1 MGGGGGTDGR
11 RTEGRDG
18 EGGGDAASDF
28 GCHELGEFFG
38 FGHHH
43 PAGPRSLSSR
53 LARFVFLASMPVE
66 SRIHPLSSH
75 PIFHASCVAKK
86 TQWEGRKHAAG
97 VVDEIAVVS
106 ATAECATFLML
117 RRRCRRDNRSRP
129 ASSASSFATFPR
141 SYWRACGKLFLDS
154 LGYYLAESPPSIRS
168 HGPVASAVD
177 GLCETLASDLNKLD
191 LVSSPSSSS
200 LSGAVEGGDNGDNDD
215 DRGID
220 VVKSWLWGEEGL
232 MRCAAVFSPEEG
244 RSKTNGI
251 IQKWDAL
258 LKRLLT
264 FSLSNNDCEGRRSG
278 SSPSNLTPA
287 CKRLFHAIL
296 QSLSLSDRTNKTCN
310 DDEGRLL
317 LTILQFCGV
326 DNIFSDATPQFS
338 AEDGEKGNCA
348 KTSYAS
354 IEYFCVNDLLR
365 WILVHASTSPPSIEV
380 DFEILKLCMNAI
392 PSSMRQKQIWEAI
405 LSELIKSYC
414 DYTTLSV
421 GLGTLVRCG
430 GAGGGTVARAD
441 LVKCEVLDAFA
452 TETAGQVMDAFRRSH
467 DILLQHDESD
477 GEDEPPVTRRGDVLR
492 FLKTCVGISKDNP
505 SSSNRSSV
513 LIVSTSVIQRWIHLC
528 CQRSSARKKLEDGL
542 ILEDEPGKNIL
553 LETLLYLAP
562 PSSLHTMNIISHED
576 TVKLVYE
583 SMFEGGK
590 TWFDLCVV
598 KYFATASTATATL
611 RGQVISIASCSLYD
625 DIHSKPPS
633 DNAVLE
639 LVCHAWANRAAR
651 LFGIHPAA
659 DLMSLGL
666 GRIELWG
673 KAVSSDEGNA
683 SDFLFLCLMYFLHSF
698 DRCEHRREILFRSS
712 GAELFAYI
720 QSCISKCNAPHVE
733 TFHCRTTR
741 NHDLVEAL
749 GGRDALP
756 LALLEDSCVHT
767 IDLLYAMLKEGM
779 PRDGTRTNR
788 ALTSLSFLMSI
799 LFPSERHI
807 RDSNNDVDVEV
818 IAAHVKEG
826 DSMWYERGELRE
838 RVKVTVL
845 KIHTDDFP
853 NLYFTIKEEGSNQER
868 QTVANRLK
876 WNLKSDYTSEHNTA
890 HRERVGQQ
898 IVDKNSADM
907 AQRERFGRRLVD
919 KLIHPFLSE
928 VRSGDDA
935 YAMARSEISAE
946 SVNIAVSQCGF
957 VSLGIGSVRY
967 EIVQAVSSI
976 ERNLCDALSPSDPNL
991 AKSIPLLRYLAL
1003 AMGYAC
1009 YTAPS
1014 RKNVAILKLDT
1025 CRSVRCL
1032 LELYENV
1039 AWLEAQ
1045 KRNPLDSFHSCV
1057 VMWLAVAVSQT
1068 MEGEMLRRVASII
1081 RSISDILLSSNAC
1094 NLAVD
1099 SLHVMN
1105 AMSSLRV
1112 ATDCCMD
1119 YSSVDSSDEKSV
1131 ISMLTNSFV
1140 NLSEV
1145 DEAWIGVYT
1154 HLIRKNHKKTPTLL
1168 VPATISFS
1176 DELCDCLFDPAKR
1189 WCAYQLLHLFAKDSE
1204 PLQSGDNIII
1214 PPALEQQLLLWKEAL
1229 DEDETI
1235 ELEEDVSVAASWLPG
1250 HIMSLLQN
1258 VASTSTSIV
1267 SDLDPQSLVMGNLL
1281 AWVVSLDILDVAGSI
1296 DMRNRSHISSFIQ
1309 KTNSLGCIM
1318 NLALQEAQLDV
1329 SRSDNIFECV
1339 DLDCTDAFLIQ
1350 KIATLVI
1357 FRTVESLPT
1366 LVKTWYNDD
1375 CPRFLRQKLSFF
1387 VENIVAPATLQRE
1400 LVRIKDVTSFGEMT
1414 VSGSCVS
1421 REVVATYQQDE
1432 VRTHAKNYLSG
1443 DIDIS

>member
-1 MGGGGGTDGR
+1 
-11 RTEGRDG
+11 
-18 EGGGDAASDF
+18 
-28 GCHELGEFFG
+28 
-38 FGHHH
+38 
-43 PAGPRSLSSR
+43 
-53 LARFVFLASMPVE
+53 
-66 SRIHPLSSH
+66 
-75 PIFHASCVAKK
+75 
-86 TQWEGRKHAAG
+86 
-97 VVDEIAVVS
+97 
-106 ATAECATFLML
+106 ML
-117 RRRCRRDNRSRP
+117 RRRCHRGDNRSLP
-129 ASSASSFATFPR
+129 AASSASSSFATTAAR
-141 SYWRACGKLFLDS
+141 SSWRACGTLFLDS
-154 LGYYLAESPPSIRS
+154 LVYYLAESPPSIRS
-168 HGPVASAVD
+168 YGPVASAVE
-177 GLCETLASDLNKLD
+177 GLCETLARDLQKMD
-191 LVSSPSSSS
+191 LVSSSSSPSSS
-200 LSGAVEGGDNGDNDD
+200 GAVESGDNDD

-232 MRCAAVFSPEEG
+232 MRCAAVLSPEEG
-244 RSKTNGI
+244 RPKTDGI
-251 IQKWDAL
+251 IQKWDYL
-258 LKRLLT
+258 LKRLIT
-264 FSLSNNDCEGRRSG
+264 FSSSNNEGEGRHPG
-278 SSPSNLTPA
+278 SAPSNLTPA

-296 QSLSLSDRTNKTCN
+296 HSLSLPDRTNKTCN
-310 DDEGRLL
+310 IDEGRLM

-326 DNIFSDATPQFS
+326 DNIFSDTTQQS
-338 AEDGEKGNCA
+338 CAEDGEEGKHD
-348 KTSYAS
+348 KTCYAS

-421 GLGTLVRCG
+421 GLGTLVKCG
-430 GAGGGTVARAD
+430 GAGGSNAARAD

-467 DILLQHDESD
+467 DILAQHDESD
-477 GEDEPPVTRRGDVLR
+477 GEDESPITRRGDVLR
-492 FLKTCVGISKDNP
+492 FLKTCAGISKDNP
-505 SSSNRSSV
+505 SGSNRGGV

-528 CQRSSARKKLEDGL
+528 CQRSIARKKLEDGL
-542 ILEDEPGKNIL
+542 ILEDEPGKNFL
-553 LETLLYLAP
+553 LETLLDLAP
-562 PSSLHTMNIISHED
+562 PSFSHTLNIISHEE

-598 KYFATASTATATL
+598 KYFAPESTATATL
-611 RGQVISIASCSLYD
+611 RDQVISIASSSLYD

-666 GRIELWG
+666 GRIELWD
-673 KAVSSDEGNA
+673 KAVPSDEGNA

-698 DRCEHRREILFRSS
+698 DRCEHRREVLFRSS

-720 QSCISKCNAPHVE
+720 QTCISKCNSPHVE

-767 IDLLYAMLKEGM
+767 IDLLCAMLKEGL
-779 PRDGTRTNR
+779 PRDGTRMNR
-788 ALTSLSFLMSI
+788 ALSSLSFLVSI

-807 RDSNNDVDVEV
+807 RVSNNDADVEV

-838 RVKVTVL
+838 RVKATVL
-845 KIHTDDFP
+845 NIHKDDFP

-876 WNLKSDYTSEHNTA
+876 WNLKSDNTSENFRQSGDTS

-898 IVDKNSADM
+898 LVDKNSGDM

-928 VRSGDDA
+928 VGSGDDA
-935 YAMARSEISAE
+935 DAMARNDISAE

-957 VSLGIGSVRY
+957 VSLGIGSIRY
-967 EIVQAVSSI
+967 DIFQAVSSI
-976 ERNLCDALSPSDPNL
+976 ERNLCDALSPSDLNL
-991 AKSIPLLRYLAL
+991 AKSIPLLRYLSL
-1003 AMGYAC
+1003 AMGYTF

-1025 CRSVRCL
+1025 CRSVLCL

-1045 KRNPLDSFHSCV
+1045 TRNSLDSFHSCV
-1057 VMWLAVAVSQT
+1057 VMWLAVAVSPRK
-1068 MEGEMLRRVASII
+1068 EGEMLRRVASII

-1119 YSSVDSSDEKSV
+1119 YSCVDSSDEKSV
-1131 ISMLTNSFV
+1131 ISKLTNSFV

-1145 DEAWIGVYT
+1145 NEPWIREYT
-1154 HLIRKNHKKTPTLL
+1154 HLIRKKHKTSPTLL
-1168 VPATISFS
+1168 VPTAISYS
-1176 DELCDCLFDPAKR
+1176 DELCDCLFDPTKR
-1189 WCAYQLLHLFAKDSE
+1189 WCAYQLLHLFATHSE
-1204 PLQSGDNIII
+1204 PLQSGDDIII
-1214 PPALEQQLLLWKEAL
+1214 PPASEQQLLLWKEAM

-1235 ELEEDVSVAASWLPG
+1235 ELEEDISVAASWLPG
-1250 HIMSLLQN
+1250 RIMSLLQN

-1267 SDLDPQSLVMGNLL
+1267 SDLDPHSLVMGNLL
-1281 AWVVSLDILDVAGSI
+1281 AWVVSLDVLDVAGSV

-1432 VRTHAKNYLSG
+1432 VRAPVKNF
-1443 DIDIS
+1443 IPIR